1 MIGIVDY
8 GMGNLSSV
16 ANALEY
22 CGTLNRVL
30 ESPDQMDDCERIILP
45 GVGAFGRAME
55 NLAMGGWV
63 DALRFWASE
72 ERPLLGICLG
82 MQLLVDESTEFG
94 LTKGLGLISGRVDLM
109 KPEGL
114 VVPHMGWNSLAII
127 KPHPLLAGVK
137 NGDDVYF
144 VHSFALKDSPDC
156 WLATAD
162 YGGKIPAVIGRGSVA
177 GAQFHPEK
185 SLAPGLA
192 ILKAFSV
199 WDGVW
204 QEQSSGG

>member
-1 MIGIVDY
+1 MIGIIDY

-16 ANALEY
+16 ANALDHLEIP
-22 CGTLNRVL
+22 NRLL
-30 ESPDQMDDCERIILP
+30 ESPKQMVECDRVILP

-55 NLAMGGWV
+55 NLTAGGWV
-63 DALRFWASE
+63 DAVHGWAE
-72 ERPLLGICLG
+72 EGKPLLGICLG

-109 KPEGL
+109 TPEDL
-114 VVPHMGWNSLAII
+114 VVPHMGWNSLSVLQ
-127 KPHPLLAGVK
+127 PHPVLAGV
-137 NGDDVYF
+137 NQGDDVYF
-144 VHSFALKDSPDC
+144 VHSFALKDNRDC

-162 YGGKIPAVIGRGSVA
+162 YGGEVPAVIGKGNVV
-177 GAQFHPEK
+177 GTQFHPEK

-192 ILKAFSV
+192 ILQAFSE

-204 QEQSSGG
+204 EG

>member
-1 MIGIVDY
+1 MIGIIDY

-16 ANALEY
+16 ANALDY
-22 CGTLNRVL
+22 LNVSNHLL
-30 ESPDQMDDCERIILP
+30 EFPDQMVDCEQIILP

-55 NLAMGGWV
+55 NLQAGGWV
-63 DALRFWASE
+63 PALNAWAE
-72 ERPLLGICLG
+72 DGRPLLGICLG

-94 LTKGLGLISGRVDLM
+94 LTKGLGLIPGRVDLM
-109 KPEGL
+109 KPDGL
-114 VVPHMGWNSLAII
+114 VVPHMGWNSLSVLQ
-127 KPHPLLAGVK
+127 PHPLLAGAVD
-137 NGDDVYF
+137 GDDVYF
-144 VHSFALKDSPDC
+144 VHSFALQDNRDC

-162 YGGKIPAVIGRGSVA
+162 YGGEVPAVIGKGSVV

-192 ILKAFSV
+192 ILKAFSE

-204 QEQSSGG
+204 EG

>member
-1 MIGIVDY
+1 VIGIIDY

-16 ANALEY
+16 ANALDHLEIP
-22 CGTLNRVL
+22 NRLL
-30 ESPDQMDDCERIILP
+30 ESPNQMVECDRVILP

-55 NLAMGGWV
+55 NLHAGGWV
-63 DALRFWASE
+63 DVVRGWAGE
-72 ERPLLGICLG
+72 GKPLLGICLG

-109 KPEGL
+109 TPEDL
-114 VVPHMGWNSLAII
+114 VVPHMGWNSLSVLQ
-127 KPHPLLAGVK
+127 PHPVLAGV
-137 NGDDVYF
+137 NQGDDVYF
-144 VHSFALKDSPDC
+144 VHSFALQDNRDC

-162 YGGKIPAVIGRGSVA
+162 YGGEVPAVIGKGSVV
-177 GAQFHPEK
+177 GTQFHPEK

-192 ILKAFSV
+192 ILQAFSE

-204 QEQSSGG
+204 EG